1 MTIVWFVGGLVL
13 TLIGLACSVGALL
26 PRDHVATGSVVV
38 NASPE
43 AVWHSI
49 RDVAAAPSWR
59 PSVKAI
65 DSVQGE
71 PGRAARWTERGDN
84 GSLTMIVDEE
94 SQTSRLVTRIDDAKL
109 PFGGSWTF
117 ELTPEPTGTRARIT
131 ERGYIKLPPM
141 RAMAKL
147 FMDPKATL
155 TTYLKDLAAKHGGGS
170 VEN

>member
-13 TLIGLACSVGALL
+13 TLVGLACSVGALL
-26 PRDHVATGSVVV
+26 PRDHVATSSVIVS
-38 NASPE
+38 APPE
-43 AVWHSI
+43 AVWNTI

-59 PSVKAI
+59 SSVKSV
-65 DSVQGE
+65 DGVQGE
-71 PGRAARWTERGDN
+71 PGHAARWTEHGSN

-94 SQTSRLVTRIDDAKL
+94 ARPARLITRIDDAKL
-109 PFGGSWTF
+109 PFGGTWTF
-117 ELTPEPTGTRARIT
+117 ELTPEQAGTRARIT
-131 ERGYIKLPPM
+131 ERGFVKLPPM

-155 TTYLKDLAAKHGGGS
+155 SEYLKDLAAKHGGGS